1 MRIGIIAEGFA
12 DANVIKPLVQKMT
25 GCDRAD
31 IYLLRPEEI
40 FDETDLGV
48 MSFSNWNLVF
58 ESCKDEALLA
68 AFFEEIAGDAI
79 LVVHIDTAERG
90 SKGYDVNE
98 PQRSRGV
105 DYSEYSVLLRGNVKS
120 KIESMIAEPYR
131 NRIAYAIA
139 IEETEAWMIPMFD
152 KGDGD
157 TSSHV
162 RAKERLSSLIGAD
175 KKNVK
180 KYTDTRHKSLD
191 YLKLGKDLIKDL
203 NRCRN
208 RNKSLDLFC
217 VDIESRF
224 QRATLIDNTKL
235 FYSDK

>member
-12 DANVIKPLVQKMT
+12 DANVIKALVQKLT
-25 GCDRAD
+25 GCKDVD

-40 FDETDLGV
+40 FDETDLNA
-48 MSFSNWNLVF
+48 MNFSNWNLVF
-58 ESCKDEALLA
+58 ESCRDEVLLD
-68 AFFEEIAGDAI
+68 AFFEEIEGDAI

-90 SKGYDVNE
+90 SKGYDVDI

-120 KIESMIAEPYR
+120 KIESLIAEPYR
-131 NRIAYAIA
+131 DRIAYAIA
-139 IEETEAWMIPMFD
+139 IEETEAWLIPLFD
-152 KGDGD
+152 KGIGD

-162 RAKERLSSLIGAD
+162 RVKEHLSSLIGVD

-180 KYTDTRHKSLD
+180 KYIDTRHKSLD
-191 YLKLGKDLIKDL
+191 YVKLGKELAKNL
-203 NRCRN
+203 NRCRY

-217 VDIESRF
+217 DDIER
-224 QRATLIDNTKL
+224 L
-235 FYSDK
+235 FL

>member
-1 MRIGIIAEGFA
+1 MVMRIGIIAEGFA
-12 DANVIKPLVQKMT
+12 DANVIKALVQKLT
-25 GCDRAD
+25 GCKDVD

-40 FDETDLGV
+40 FDETDLNA
-48 MSFSNWNLVF
+48 MNFSNWNLVF
-58 ESCKDEALLA
+58 ESCRDEVLLD
-68 AFFEEIAGDAI
+68 AFFEEIEGDAI

-90 SKGYDVNE
+90 SKGYDVDI

-120 KIESMIAEPYR
+120 KIESLIAEPYR
-131 NRIAYAIA
+131 DRIAYAIA
-139 IEETEAWMIPMFD
+139 IEETEAWLIPLFD
-152 KGDGD
+152 KGIGD

-162 RAKERLSSLIGAD
+162 RVKEHLSSLIGVD

-180 KYTDTRHKSLD
+180 KYIDTRHKSLD
-191 YLKLGKDLIKDL
+191 YVKLGKELAKNL
-203 NRCRN
+203 NRCRY

-224 QRATLIDNTKL
+224 P
-235 FYSDK
+235 

>member
-12 DANVIKPLVQKMT
+12 DANVIKALVQKLT
-25 GCDRAD
+25 GCKDVD

-40 FDETDLGV
+40 FDETDLNA
-48 MSFSNWNLVF
+48 MNFSNWNLVF
-58 ESCKDEALLA
+58 ESCRDEVLLD
-68 AFFEEIAGDAI
+68 AFFEEIEGDAI

-90 SKGYDVNE
+90 SKGYDVDI

-120 KIESMIAEPYR
+120 KIESLIAEPYR
-131 NRIAYAIA
+131 DRIAYAIA
-139 IEETEAWMIPMFD
+139 IEETEAWLIPLFD
-152 KGDGD
+152 KGSGD

-162 RAKERLSSLIGAD
+162 RVKEHLSSLIGVD

-180 KYTDTRHKSLD
+180 KYIDTRHKSLD
-191 YLKLGKDLIKDL
+191 YVKLGKELAKNL
-203 NRCRN
+203 NRCRY

-217 VDIESRF
+217 DDIER
-224 QRATLIDNTKL
+224 L
-235 FYSDK
+235 FL

>member
-12 DANVIKPLVQKMT
+12 DANVIKALVQKLT
-25 GCDRAD
+25 GCKDVD

-40 FDETDLGV
+40 FDETDLNA
-48 MSFSNWNLVF
+48 MNFSNWNLVF
-58 ESCKDEALLA
+58 ESCRDEVLLD
-68 AFFEEIAGDAI
+68 AFFEEIEGDAI

-90 SKGYDVNE
+90 SKGYDVDI

-120 KIESMIAEPYR
+120 KIESLIAEPYR
-131 NRIAYAIA
+131 DRIAYAIA
-139 IEETEAWMIPMFD
+139 IEETEAWLIPLFD
-152 KGDGD
+152 KGIGD

-162 RAKERLSSLIGAD
+162 RVKEHLSSLIGVD

-180 KYTDTRHKSLD
+180 KYIDTRHKSLD
-191 YLKLGKDLIKDL
+191 YVKLGKELAKNL
-203 NRCRN
+203 NRCRY

-217 VDIESRF
+217 NDIER
-224 QRATLIDNTKL
+224 L
-235 FYSDK
+235 FF

>member
-1 MRIGIIAEGFA
+1 MVMRIGIIAEGFA
-12 DANVIKPLVQKMT
+12 DANVIKSLVRKLT
-25 GCDRAD
+25 GCDATD

-40 FDETDLGV
+40 FDETDLCA
-48 MSFSNWNLVF
+48 MNFSNWNLVF
-58 ESCKDEALLA
+58 ESCRDQALLA
-68 AFFEEIAGDAI
+68 AFFEEIEGDAI

-90 SKGYDVNE
+90 EIGYEVDE

-105 DYSEYSVLLRGNVKS
+105 DYSEYSMLLRGNVKS
-120 KIESMIAEPYR
+120 KIESLIAEPYR

-139 IEETEAWMIPMFD
+139 IEETEAWLIPIFD
-152 KGDGD
+152 KGSGD

-191 YLKLGKDLIKDL
+191 YMKLGNALTKDL

-217 VDIESRF
+217 DDIER
-224 QRATLIDNTKL
+224 L
-235 FYSDK
+235 FL

>member
-12 DANVIKPLVQKMT
+12 DANVLKALVQKLT
-25 GCDRAD
+25 GCKDVD

-40 FDETDLGV
+40 FDETDLNA
-48 MSFSNWNLVF
+48 MNFSNWNLVF
-58 ESCKDEALLA
+58 ESCRDEVLLD
-68 AFFEEIAGDAI
+68 AFFEEIEGDAI

-90 SKGYDVNE
+90 SKGYDVDI

-120 KIESMIAEPYR
+120 KIESLIAEPYR
-131 NRIAYAIA
+131 DRIAYAIA
-139 IEETEAWMIPMFD
+139 IEETEAWLIPLFD
-152 KGDGD
+152 KGIGD

-162 RAKERLSSLIGAD
+162 RVKEHLSSLIGVD

-180 KYTDTRHKSLD
+180 KYIDTRHKSLD
-191 YLKLGKDLIKDL
+191 YVKLGKELAKNL
-203 NRCRN
+203 NRCRY

-217 VDIESRF
+217 DDIER
-224 QRATLIDNTKL
+224 L
-235 FYSDK
+235 FL

>member
-12 DANVIKPLVQKMT
+12 DANVIKALVQKLT
-25 GCDRAD
+25 GCKDMD

-40 FDETDLGV
+40 YDETDLNA
-48 MSFSNWNLVF
+48 MNFSNWNLVF
-58 ESCKDEALLA
+58 ESCRDEVLLD
-68 AFFEEIAGDAI
+68 AFFEEIEGDAI

-90 SKGYDVNE
+90 SKGYDVDI

-120 KIESMIAEPYR
+120 KIESLIAEPYR
-131 NRIAYAIA
+131 DRIAYAIA
-139 IEETEAWMIPMFD
+139 IEETEAWLIPLFD
-152 KGDGD
+152 KGIGD

-162 RAKERLSSLIGAD
+162 RVKEHLSSLIGVD

-180 KYTDTRHKSLD
+180 KYIDTRHKSLD
-191 YLKLGKDLIKDL
+191 YVKLGKELAKNL
-203 NRCRN
+203 NRCRY

-217 VDIESRF
+217 DDIER
-224 QRATLIDNTKL
+224 L
-235 FYSDK
+235 FL

>member
-1 MRIGIIAEGFA
+1 MVMRIGIIAEGFA
-12 DANVIKPLVQKMT
+12 DANVIKALVQKLT
-25 GCDRAD
+25 GCKDVD

-40 FDETDLGV
+40 FDETDLNA
-48 MSFSNWNLVF
+48 MNFSNWNLVF
-58 ESCKDEALLA
+58 ESCRDEVLLD
-68 AFFEEIAGDAI
+68 AFFEEIEGDAI

-90 SKGYDVNE
+90 EIGYEVDE

-105 DYSEYSVLLRGNVKS
+105 DYSEYSMLLRGNVKS
-120 KIESMIAEPYR
+120 KIESLIAEPYR

-139 IEETEAWMIPMFD
+139 IEETEAWLIPIFD
-152 KGDGD
+152 KGSGD

-191 YLKLGKDLIKDL
+191 YMKLGNALTKDL

-224 QRATLIDNTKL
+224 P
-235 FYSDK
+235 

>member
-12 DANVIKPLVQKMT
+12 DANVIKALVQKLT
-25 GCDRAD
+25 GCKDVD

-40 FDETDLGV
+40 FDETDLNA
-48 MSFSNWNLVF
+48 MNFSNWNLVF
-58 ESCKDEALLA
+58 ESCRDEVLLD
-68 AFFEEIAGDAI
+68 AFFEEIEGDAI

-90 SKGYDVNE
+90 SKGYDVDI

-120 KIESMIAEPYR
+120 KIESLIAEPYR
-131 NRIAYAIA
+131 DRIAYAIA
-139 IEETEAWMIPMFD
+139 IEETEAWLIPLFD
-152 KGDGD
+152 KGIGD

-162 RAKERLSSLIGAD
+162 RVKEHLSSLIGVD

-180 KYTDTRHKSLD
+180 KYIDTRHKSLD
-191 YLKLGKDLIKDL
+191 YVKLGKELAKNL
-203 NRCRN
+203 NRCRC

-217 VDIESRF
+217 DDIER
-224 QRATLIDNTKL
+224 L
-235 FYSDK
+235 FL

>member
-12 DANVIKPLVQKMT
+12 DANVIKALVQKLT
-25 GCDRAD
+25 GCKDMD

-40 FDETDLGV
+40 YYETDLNA
-48 MSFSNWNLVF
+48 MNFSNWNLVF
-58 ESCKDEALLA
+58 ESCRDEVLLD
-68 AFFEEIAGDAI
+68 AFFEEIEGDAI

-90 SKGYDVNE
+90 SKGYDVDI

-120 KIESMIAEPYR
+120 KIESLIAEPYR
-131 NRIAYAIA
+131 DRIAYAIA
-139 IEETEAWMIPMFD
+139 IEETEAWLIPLFD
-152 KGDGD
+152 KGIGD

-162 RAKERLSSLIGAD
+162 RVKEHLSSLIGVD

-180 KYTDTRHKSLD
+180 KYIDTRHKSLD
-191 YLKLGKDLIKDL
+191 YVKLGKELAKNL
-203 NRCRN
+203 NRCRY

-217 VDIESRF
+217 DDIER
-224 QRATLIDNTKL
+224 L
-235 FYSDK
+235 FL